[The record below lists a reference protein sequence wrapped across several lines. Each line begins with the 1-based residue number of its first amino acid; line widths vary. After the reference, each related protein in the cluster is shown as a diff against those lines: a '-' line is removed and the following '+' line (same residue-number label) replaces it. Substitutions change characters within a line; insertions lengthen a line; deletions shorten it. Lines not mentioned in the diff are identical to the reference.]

1 MDVKRGGGGRGT
13 RELLLDVKRGGERQV
28 SC

>member
-13 RELLLDVKRGGERQV
+13 RELLLDVKRGGGGQV